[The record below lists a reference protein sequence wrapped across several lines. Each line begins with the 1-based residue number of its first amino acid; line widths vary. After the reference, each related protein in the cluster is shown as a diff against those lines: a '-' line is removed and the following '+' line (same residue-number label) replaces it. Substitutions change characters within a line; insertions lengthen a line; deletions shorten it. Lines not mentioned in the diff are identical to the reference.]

1 MEFFFTKDNGL
12 KTVTGW
18 LAVFVLQ
25 LVFAGTLAAQIS
37 PQGRDQT
44 YKQANPER
52 FDERFEIPPVPESTV
67 VPIQPDTLKPLFPQ
81 NLKKVRFQLKELKVR
96 GSTVYAD
103 TQFIPLYRKLLLREV
118 TLEHIYK
125 VANAITRKYRN
136 DGYILSRALV
146 PPQTIENGAAV
157 IDIVEG
163 YVDSVRVQGDIEGP
177 KKLLNA
183 YRKRLLNSRPLH
195 AKDLERYLLLMDDL
209 PGLSVESVLTPS
221 EQNSGASRL
230 TLILDQQA
238 YNAHLGVDNRG
249 TRFNGPVQL
258 FAGAS
263 SNNLLNA
270 YERLGVQG
278 VVTGDPSELY
288 FVRAFFDLP
297 VSAEGTQFFLSGTVS
312 RSEPG
317 SSLAVF
323 NVEGESHS
331 FRFGWSHPFLRSR
344 GESLRAQIGY
354 THRNTE
360 TEILGVIDSEDRLRV
375 LDLGATYDY
384 ADRFRGVNLIRLR
397 FHQGLNILDA
407 TEPGSANLTR
417 AQGKSDFTKFTGGFT
432 RLQQLVPSWMLLGSV
447 DWQYAF
453 DKLLASE
460 EFGVGGG
467 TYGRAYDP
475 SEITGDQGLAFKLE
489 LQRAIAVR
497 KRFLRDLQAYTFFDY
512 GMVWNRVD
520 TATGAR
526 RQDLTSAGL
535 GARFNLTD
543 VLSGYIEVDFPL
555 NRKVS
560 AEGDRD
566 PRVFFSVSARY

>member
-1 MEFFFTKDNGL
+1 MEFISTKDNGL
-12 KTVTGW
+12 KIW
-18 LAVFVLQ
+18 WAAFLML
-25 LVFAGTLAAQIS
+25 LFAGEAVAQIT

-44 YKQANPER
+44 YKQANPQRFEER
-52 FDERFEIPPVPESTV
+52 FSVPPDPESTV
-67 VPIQPDTLKPLFPQ
+67 VPIQPDTLRPLFPQ
-81 NLKKVRFQLKELKVR
+81 NLRKVRFQLEELRVR

-103 TQFIPLYRKLLLREV
+103 AQFLPLYKNFLLREV

-125 VANAITRKYRN
+125 IAAAITRKYRN
-136 DGYILSRALV
+136 DGYILSRAVV
-146 PPQTIENGAAV
+146 PPQTIEAGAAV

-163 YVDSVRVQGDIEGP
+163 YVDSVKVKGEVEGP

-183 YRKRLLNSRPLH
+183 YRKRLLNSRPLN
-195 AKDLERYLLLMDDL
+195 ARDLERYLLLMDDL

-221 EQNSGASRL
+221 EHNSGASQL
-230 TLILDQQA
+230 TLMLEQKA
-238 YNAHLGVDNRG
+238 YNAHMGVDNRG

-263 SNNLLNA
+263 SNNLLNG

-278 VVTGDPSELY
+278 VFTSDPSELY
-288 FVRAFFDLP
+288 YVRGFFDLP
-297 VSAEGTQFFLSGTVS
+297 VSAEGTQFFLSGS
-312 RSEPG
+312 FSHSEPG

-344 GESLRAQIGY
+344 GESLRGQIGY
-354 THRNTE
+354 THRNTK
-360 TEILGVIDSEDRLRV
+360 TDILNTLDSEDRLRV
-375 LDLGATYDY
+375 LDLGVTYDY
-384 ADRFRGVNLIRLR
+384 ADRFRGVNLIQLQ
-397 FHQGLNILDA
+397 FHQGINILDA
-407 TEPGSANLTR
+407 TESGTPNLTR
-417 AQGKSDFTKFTGGFT
+417 AQGQSDFTKFTGGFT
-432 RLQQLVPSWMLLGSV
+432 RLQQLVPSWMLLGSFV
-447 DWQYAF
+447 WQYAF

-467 TYGRAYDP
+467 AFGRAYDP

-512 GMVWNRVD
+512 GSVWNRVT

-526 RQDLTSAGL
+526 QQDLASAGL
-535 GARFNLTD
+535 GTRFNLTD
-543 VLSGYIEVDFPL
+543 ILSGYVEVDFPL

-560 AEGDRD
+560 AEQDRD
-566 PRVFFSVSARY
+566 PRVFFSLSARY